1 MAGVT
6 TWDGGATTWDAGLT
20 LWDGATAD
28 SSGGGY
34 PSKKRL
40 DWFWPGSKDDP
51 IHEQIE
57 REINNALAT
66 KTEAPAASKQPDAK
80 PVESDADYWMQ
91 VSALLAQFNTHI
103 NAVTPVLPEILAAQ
117 SRIEQKK
124 ALFVLNRALQA
135 LQIIFM
141 MEQDER

>member
-1 MAGVT
+1 MATGFV
-6 TWDGGATTWDAGLT
+6 WDSWTWDAADT
-20 LWDGATAD
+20 FWDTAV
-28 SSGGGY
+28 STSTGGGY
-34 PSKKRL
+34 PSKRRL

-51 IHEQIE
+51 IHERIE
-57 REINNALAT
+57 REINDALKA
-66 KTEAPAASKQPDAK
+66 KAEKPVASKEPEAK

-117 SRIEQKK
+117 SRIEQKR
-124 ALFVLNRALQA
+124 ALVVLNRALQA

-141 MEQDER
+141 LEQDER

>member
-1 MAGVT
+1 MIALWLAVGVL
-6 TWDGGATTWDAGLT
+6 AAS
-20 LWDGATAD
+20 D
-28 SSGGGY
+28 SSPPA
-34 PSKKRL
+34 PSPTPAGNGNHH
-40 DWFWPGSKDDP
+40 WFWPGSKDDP

-66 KTEAPAASKQPDAK
+66 KTEAPSASKQPDAK

-124 ALFVLNRALQA
+124 ALVVLNRALQA

-141 MEQDER
+141 LEQDER